1 MNYESYDDVL
11 SFLEGYLKQRV
22 KDATYLNKLEDILEG
37 SRRDKTVAIRSIHQT
52 FINYT
57 EQYRDYSLQPQE
69 SKDMWRELLDI
80 WQ

>member
-22 KDATYLNKLEDILEG
+22 KDEIYLKKLEDILEG
-37 SRRDKTVAIRSIHQT
+37 SRREKTVAIRSIYQT

-57 EQYRDYSLQPQE
+57 DQYSDYSSLSQE
-69 SKDMWRELLDI
+69 NKDIWRELLDV